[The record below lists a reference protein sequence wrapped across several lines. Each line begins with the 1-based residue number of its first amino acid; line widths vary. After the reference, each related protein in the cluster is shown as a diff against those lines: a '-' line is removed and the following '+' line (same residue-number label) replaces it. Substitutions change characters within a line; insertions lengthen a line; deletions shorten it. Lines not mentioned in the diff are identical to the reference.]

1 MESPLWNLI
10 LKASSAASCLL
21 LLLAAALILAA
32 EFGSSNTLAP
42 GVITLMFAVV
52 VSLASIVLLN
62 ISNNGHRSDISSAAE
77 KAHRLSQGEY
87 FDDIPA
93 SSLGDALKEASDYLR
108 QRSQEIRKIAAGD
121 VTENISLRSDSDHFG
136 DSMQHLVERLRF
148 TLGTEDTRDRLQRS
162 IVKLLDE
169 VSEVSAGDLTVQAEV
184 GPELTGE
191 IAQAFNQM
199 TRNLRSLIKQV
210 KDVTMQVAASAS
222 AINDTTEQLAGGSV
236 AQASQIARTTTAIA
250 SMTQQVQ
257 EVSRNATLSVEVAA
271 GSLNS
276 ARLGTQAARENI
288 EAMRSI
294 RKQVQETAKR
304 IKKLGE
310 RAQEIAQITGMID
323 DLSDRTGL
331 LALNASL
338 QAAASGTSSSGFAQV
353 AEEVERLAE
362 RSNRLTQ
369 QISDLTQS
377 INVETKEVVASME
390 ETIREVIDGSALAD
404 KAGRS
409 LVEIEEVST
418 QLAELLRSISE
429 STRFQAKSSEDIA
442 NSMSGIS
449 EVTALVQKGSNRAAE
464 SVKTLVELSHEL
476 RQSVSPFK
484 LPVDLHQSMNGTSEH
499 RFLN

>member
-1 MESPLWNLI
+1 MESQLWNLI
-10 LKASSAASCLL
+10 LKASSAAAGLL
-21 LLLAAALILAA
+21 LLMAAGLIISAQL
-32 EFGSSNTLAP
+32 GSSDTLVP
-42 GVITLMFAVV
+42 GIVTLVCAVV
-52 VSLASIVLLN
+52 VSIAAIVLLN
-62 ISNNGHRSDISSAAE
+62 ISNNSHAADIRSAVDR
-77 KAHRLSQGEY
+77 AHRLSQGEY
-87 FDDIPA
+87 FNDLP
-93 SSLGDALKEASDYLR
+93 SSALGDSLKEISDYMR
-108 QRSQEIRKIAAGD
+108 ARSKEIRKIATGD
-121 VTENISLRSDSDHFG
+121 VNENIELRSDSDHLG
-136 DSMQHLVERLRF
+136 DSLQHLVEQLRS
-148 TLGTEDTRDRLQRS
+148 TLGSQDTRDRLQRS

-191 IAQAFNQM
+191 IAEAFNQM

-210 KDVTMQVAASAS
+210 KDVTMQVAASAN
-222 AINDTTEQLAGGSV
+222 AISDTTEQLASGSV

-250 SMTQQVQ
+250 NMTQQVQ
-257 EVSRNATLSVEVAA
+257 EVSRNATLSAEVAA

-338 QAAASGTSSSGFAQV
+338 QAAASGNSSAGFAQV

-369 QISDLTQS
+369 QISGLTQS
-377 INVETKEVVASME
+377 INAETKEVVASME
-390 ETIREVIDGSALAD
+390 ETIREVIDGSSLAD

-418 QLAELLRSISE
+418 KLADLLRSISD
-429 STRFQAKSSEDIA
+429 STRYQAKSSEDIA

-476 RQSVSPFK
+476 RQSISPFK
-484 LPVDLHQSMNGTSEH
+484 LPVDLHQSMNGTAEH

>member
-62 ISNNGHRSDISSAAE
+62 ISNNGHRSDIRSAAE

-121 VTENISLRSDSDHFG
+121 VAENISLRSDSDHFG

-191 IAQAFNQM
+191 IAEAFNQM

-250 SMTQQVQ
+250 SMTQ
-257 EVSRNATLSVEVAA
+257 
-271 GSLNS
+271 
-276 ARLGTQAARENI
+276 
-288 EAMRSI
+288 
-294 RKQVQETAKR
+294 QVQETAKR